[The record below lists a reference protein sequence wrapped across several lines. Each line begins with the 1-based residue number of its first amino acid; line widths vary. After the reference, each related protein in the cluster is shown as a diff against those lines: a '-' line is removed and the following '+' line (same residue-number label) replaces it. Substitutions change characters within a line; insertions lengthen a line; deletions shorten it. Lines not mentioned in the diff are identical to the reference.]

1 MRLEPWMAKS
11 VRKTPWSQLCQ
22 EGKVRNGESE
32 ISRPQ
37 IFPHNHTKHSQTT
50 TATAIVAEIRQCT
63 TGGALLIEA

>member
-1 MRLEPWMAKS
+1 M
-11 VRKTPWSQLCQ
+11 
-22 EGKVRNGESE
+22 RNGESE